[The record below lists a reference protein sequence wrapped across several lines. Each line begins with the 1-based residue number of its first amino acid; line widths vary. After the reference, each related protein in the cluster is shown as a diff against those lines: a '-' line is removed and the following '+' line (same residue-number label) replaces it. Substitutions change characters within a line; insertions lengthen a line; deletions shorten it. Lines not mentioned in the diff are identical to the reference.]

1 MVRDGH
7 SLREGS
13 GEIMGIEVT
22 LRVDGAEHRLAVDT
36 RTTPLDA
43 LRERLGMTR
52 VKKGCDH
59 GQCGARTIL
68 LEGRRALSW
77 LAPAVAHQ
85 DVEIITAEGLGDGDL
100 HLLQRAFIT
109 HDTVRCGC
117 CTQGLRQVRHQLA
130 QPAAPRL
137 ARRPGRL
144 PAAPLACGI
153 HPCGC
158 TLAPCTGVCK
168 RCRPGMT
175 LKAHQPTVRSM
186 PGVGGHSRASAK
198 SRRGDMMPC

>member
-22 LRVDGAEHRLAVDT
+22 LWVDGAEHRLAADT

-117 CTQGLRQVRHQLA
+117 CRQGLRQVRHQLA

-153 HPCGC
+153 HPLRLHAC
-158 TLAPCTGVCK
+158 TVHWRMQAL
-168 RCRPGMT
+168 
-175 LKAHQPTVRSM
+175 
-186 PGVGGHSRASAK
+186 SA
-198 SRRGDMMPC
+198 RHDA